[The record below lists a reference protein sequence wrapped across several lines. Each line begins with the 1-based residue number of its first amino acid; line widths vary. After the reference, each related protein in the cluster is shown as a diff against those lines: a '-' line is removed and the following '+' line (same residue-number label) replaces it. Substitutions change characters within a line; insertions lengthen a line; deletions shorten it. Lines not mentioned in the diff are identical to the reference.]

1 MPVAE
6 SKKQVQAWGGG
17 WTSAAEA
24 AFSLRHYGT
33 TKVVP

>member
-1 MPVAE
+1 MPVVE
-6 SKKQVQAWGGG
+6 SKEQVQAGGG